1 MEEDRIMNSKVS
13 LVHRL
18 ESNRRNGMAVSM
30 TDEDWEELESF
41 LDKVCQG
48 FTSSLRS
55 RHPDL
60 KERNF
65 RLCMLLRLGLSN
77 QELKHFYGIE
87 LESVKH
93 KLLMLKRKL
102 GIESLSI
109 SARAYIRQSY
119 HFR

>member
-1 MEEDRIMNSKVS
+1 
-13 LVHRL
+13 
-18 ESNRRNGMAVSM
+18 MAVSM
-30 TDEDWEELESF
+30 TDEDWDELESF
-41 LDKVCQG
+41 LDNVCQG
-48 FTSSLRS
+48 FMSSLRS

-77 QELKHFYGIE
+77 QELKRFYGIE

-102 GIESLSI
+102 GISDLRV
-109 SARAYIRQSY
+109 SARDYVRRSLDGSMY
-119 HFR
+119 K